1 MESKKK
7 TVLVT
12 GSSRGIGRAIALAFG
27 RAGYNVVLN
36 ASRSA
41 AQLEETKSLLESEAI
56 PVLAVLADVSNYEG
70 CKLLFAKIEETFGMV
85 DVLVNNAGIS
95 YIGLLTDMSVEE
107 WQRVINTNLSSCFY
121 TSRLAIPL
129 MLLKHSGRIV
139 NISSVWGNVGASME
153 VPPPAC
159 SPGSGLLRLQGW
171 CEQLHQSTCQG
182 AGAQ

>member
-56 PVLAVLADVSNYEG
+56 PVLAVLADVSDYEG

-85 DVLVNNAGIS
+85 DVLVNNAGIVS
-95 YIGLLTDMSVEE
+95 GGVRICPLPNGTMCGMSTLV
-107 WQRVINTNLSSCFY
+107 RC
-121 TSRLAIPL
+121 
-129 MLLKHSGRIV
+129 
-139 NISSVWGNVGASME
+139 
-153 VPPPAC
+153 
-159 SPGSGLLRLQGW
+159 
-171 CEQLHQSTCQG
+171 
-182 AGAQ
+182 